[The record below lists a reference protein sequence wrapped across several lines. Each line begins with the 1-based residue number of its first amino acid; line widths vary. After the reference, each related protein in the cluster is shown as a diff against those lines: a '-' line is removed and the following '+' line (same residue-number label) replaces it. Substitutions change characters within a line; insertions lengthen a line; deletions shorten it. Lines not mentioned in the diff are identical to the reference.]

1 MNSIRLAAFA
11 AAAAF
16 SLGAVPALAQ
26 SSPFVAGDF
35 VEVTGITVDE
45 GHALDYQNWLATYV
59 AKEEAYS
66 RSQGWMISTEF
77 LANVNGRKGEP
88 DLYIVRR
95 YKSLPDAT
103 EGERRSKMLND
114 YMKTTDAQQDAAA
127 GDRAKYR
134 HVEGSQL
141 LQVMVPR

>member
-11 AAAAF
+11 AAATF
-16 SLGAVPALAQ
+16 SFGAASALAQ
-26 SSPFVAGDF
+26 SSPFVAGDY

-45 GHALDYQNWLATYV
+45 GHSLDYQNWLTTYA
-59 AKEEAYS
+59 AKQAAYS

-77 LANVNGRKGEP
+77 LANVNRRKGEP

-95 YKSLPDAT
+95 YKSLPDAA
-103 EGERRSKMLND
+103 EGERRAKMMND
-114 YMKTTDAQQDAAA
+114 YMKTTDAQQDASA

>member
-1 MNSIRLAAFA
+1 MKNIRLAAFA

-16 SLGAVPALAQ
+16 SFGAGPALAQ
-26 SSPFVAGDF
+26 SSPFVSGDF

-45 GHALDYQNWLATYV
+45 GHSLDYQNWLATYV

-66 RSQGWMISTEF
+66 RGQGWMISTEF

-95 YKSLPDAT
+95 YKDIPDAA
-103 EGERRSKMLND
+103 EGERR
-114 YMKTTDAQQDAAA
+114 AAA
-127 GDRAKYR
+127 LRDFMKMDDTQSGAASGERAKYR
-134 HVEGSQL
+134 HVDGTML
-141 LQVMVPR
+141 LQVMKPR